1 MSVAISNPRFLKLVM
16 ANARAVGSSATR
28 SGGKNLTEAPLLQ
41 VKNLV
46 KAFPL
51 GGGLFSKPRA
61 RVKAVDGVSF
71 TLARGETFGLVGES
85 GCGKTTLGRLIL
97 RLIEPSSGYVEFEGQ
112 NILALSSKEMRL
124 LRRRMQI
131 IFQDPYA
138 SLDPRMKVD
147 AIVTEPL
154 RAGQNFSKSER
165 QKIAAALL
173 EKVGLR
179 AADLDK
185 YPHEFSGGQRQRVS
199 IARALC
205 VQPDLIVADEPVSAL
220 DVSIQA
226 QVINLMADLKK
237 EFHLAYVFISHDL
250 SVVEH
255 ISDRIAVMY
264 LGTIVELAP
273 AESFSISP
281 RHPYTAVL
289 LRAVPMPDPHR
300 QTEPFPMEGDVPSP
314 IDPPRG
320 CAFHPRCPHAFERCR
335 TERPS
340 LVEASPH
347 HFVACWL
354 NEGRGL

>member
-1 MSVAISNPRFLKLVM
+1 MV
-16 ANARAVGSSATR
+16 
-28 SGGKNLTEAPLLQ
+28 EAPLLK
-41 VKNLV
+41 VNNLI
-46 KAFPL
+46 KTFPL
-51 GGGLFSKPRA
+51 GGGLLSKPRA
-61 RVKAVDGVSF
+61 QVRAVDGVSF
-71 TLARGETFGLVGES
+71 SLFRGETFGLVGES
-85 GCGKTTLGRLIL
+85 GCGKTTLGRLVL
-97 RLIEPSSGYVEFEGQ
+97 RLIEPTSGDVEFEGQ
-112 NILALSSKEMRL
+112 NMLALGSKEMRL

-138 SLDPRMKVD
+138 SLDPRMKVE

-154 RAGQNFSKSER
+154 RAGQNFSKVER

-179 AADLDK
+179 AADLNK
-185 YPHEFSGGQRQRVS
+185 YPHEFSGGQRQRIS

-205 VQPDLIVADEPVSAL
+205 VRPDMIVADEPVSAL

-226 QVINLMADLKK
+226 QVINLMQDLKT
-237 EFHLAYVFISHDL
+237 EFSLAYVFISHDL

-300 QTEPFPMEGDVPSP
+300 KTEPFPMESDVPSP
-314 IDPPRG
+314 IDPPPG
-320 CAFHPRCPHAFERCR
+320 CAFHPRCLHAFGRCR
-335 TERPS
+335 IERPS
-340 LVEASPH
+340 LVEAAPQ

-354 NEGRGL
+354 NDGLGL

>member
-1 MSVAISNPRFLKLVM
+1 MSEL
-16 ANARAVGSSATR
+16 
-28 SGGKNLTEAPLLQ
+28 PLLN
-41 VKNLV
+41 VNRLV
-46 KAFPL
+46 KTFPL

-61 RVKAVDGVSF
+61 WVRAVDGVSF
-71 TLARGETFGLVGES
+71 TLSRGETIGLVGES

-97 RLIEPSSGYVEFEGQ
+97 RLTEPTGGDVEFEGQ
-112 NILALSSKEMRL
+112 NILDLDHKEMRL

-154 RAGQNFSKSER
+154 RAGQNFTKTER
-165 QKIAAALL
+165 KEIAAGLL

-179 AADLDK
+179 SNDLDK

-205 VQPDLIVADEPVSAL
+205 VRPDLIVADEPVSAL

-226 QVINLMADLKK
+226 QVINLMADLKN
-237 EFHLAYVFISHDL
+237 EFNLAYVFISHDL

-273 AESFSISP
+273 AERFSISP
-281 RHPYTAVL
+281 RHPYTAAL
-289 LRAVPMPDPHR
+289 LRAVPMPDPR
-300 QTEPFPMEGDVPSP
+300 RKTEPFPMEGDVPSP
-314 IDPPRG
+314 IDPPPG
-320 CAFHPRCPHAFERCR
+320 CTFHPRCPHAFEHCR
-335 TERPS
+335 NEKPS
-340 LVEASPH
+340 LVEAAPQHS
-347 HFVACWL
+347 VACWL
-354 NEGRGL
+354 NDAKGL

>member
-1 MSVAISNPRFLKLVM
+1 MSAATGNQRFSKLVTVSVH
-16 ANARAVGSSATR
+16 AVGSSATR
-28 SGGKNLTEAPLLQ
+28 IGGNNLSELPLLK
-41 VKNLV
+41 VNKLV

-61 RVKAVDGVSF
+61 RVRAVDGVSF
-71 TLARGETFGLVGES
+71 TLSRGETFGLVGES

-97 RLIEPSSGYVEFEGQ
+97 RLIEPTGGDVEFRGQ
-112 NILALSSKEMRL
+112 NIHALDHKEMRR

-154 RAGQNFSKSER
+154 RAGQNIPKAER
-165 QKIAAALL
+165 QKIAAGLL

-179 AADLDK
+179 ETDLDK

-205 VQPDLIVADEPVSAL
+205 VRPDLIVADEPVSAL

-226 QVINLMADLKK
+226 QVINLMADLKN
-237 EFHLAYVFISHDL
+237 EFNLAYVFISHDL

-273 AESFSISP
+273 AERFSISP
-281 RHPYTAVL
+281 RHPYTAAL
-289 LRAVPMPDPHR
+289 LRAVPMPDPAR
-300 QTEPFPMEGDVPSP
+300 KTEPFPMAGDVPSP
-314 IDPPRG
+314 IDPPPG

-335 TERPS
+335 IERPS
-340 LVEASPH
+340 LVEAAPQHS
-347 HFVACWL
+347 VACWL
-354 NEGRGL
+354 NEGKGL

>member
-1 MSVAISNPRFLKLVM
+1 LVTASGRAAGLSAIRI
-16 ANARAVGSSATR
+16 
-28 SGGKNLTEAPLLQ
+28 GGNSLIDVPLLK
-41 VKNLV
+41 VNNLV

-51 GGGLFSKPRA
+51 GGGLFSEPRA
-61 RVKAVDGVSF
+61 RVRAVDGVSF
-71 TLARGETFGLVGES
+71 TLPHGETFGLVGES

-97 RLIEPSSGYVEFEGQ
+97 RLIEPTSGDVEFEGQ
-112 NILALSSKEMRL
+112 NVLALRSKEMRL

-138 SLDPRMKVD
+138 SLDPRMKVE

-154 RAGQNFSKSER
+154 RAGQNFTKAER
-165 QKIAAALL
+165 QKAAAGLL

-179 AADLDK
+179 ATDLDK
-185 YPHEFSGGQRQRVS
+185 YPHEFSGGQRQRLS

-205 VQPDLIVADEPVSAL
+205 VRPDLIVADEPVSAL

-226 QVINLMADLKK
+226 QVINLMQDLKK
-237 EFHLAYVFISHDL
+237 EFNLAYVFISHDL

-264 LGTIVELAP
+264 LGTIVEMAP

-281 RHPYTAVL
+281 RHPYTATL

-314 IDPPRG
+314 IDPPPG
-320 CAFHPRCPHAFERCR
+320 CAFHPRCSQVSERCR
-335 TERPS
+335 AERPS
-340 LVEASPH
+340 LKEATPQ

-354 NEGRGL
+354 NDGIGL